1 MKKKLISLLLVS
13 AMAAATAGCGSSV
26 PANSVNSRDDLPG
39 KKIGVQLGTTGD
51 SDATEYEKNDGS
63 TVERY
68 NKGADAIQALKTGK
82 IDCVIIDQ
90 QPAEAFVE
98 KNDDLKILSDTFD
111 LEEYAICI
119 AKGNSDLTDKFNSA
133 IEELQKD
140 GTIDSITSNY
150 IGDEAGKHPYETPDG
165 TEYPNGT
172 LTMATNAQF
181 DPYEYYDGDQIVGID
196 ADIAKE
202 ICDKLGYE
210 MSDRYLYLLRGLGN
224 TLLIA
229 ALAVILGIVLGFL
242 VAIIRSTHDKHG
254 GLNILNFICKVY
266 LTIWRGTPTMV
277 QLLIMY
283 YIILVALDNKI
294 LVAVIAF
301 GLNSAA
307 YVAEIVRSGI
317 MSVDEGQFE
326 AGRSLGLNYT
336 QTMRL
341 IILPQAFKNVL
352 PALANEF
359 ITLLKETSISG
370 YIAIPDL
377 TKGGDIIRSQTYDAF
392 LPLFGVA
399 VIYLVLVMILT
410 AGVHKLET
418 RLRTNER

>member
-26 PANSVNSRDDLPG
+26 PANSVNSRDDLAG

-111 LEEYAICI
+111 PEEYAICI

-150 IGDEAGKHPYETPDG
+150 IGDEVGKHPYETPDG

-181 DPYEYYDGDQIVGID
+181 EPYEYYELKIEDMEFD
-196 ADIAKE
+196 AI
-202 ICDKLGYE
+202 
-210 MSDRYLYLLRGLGN
+210 
-224 TLLIA
+224 IA
-229 ALAVILGIVLGFL
+229 AVSSGKADFGAAGITVKEDRKKNIDFTDTYTKACQVIV
-242 VAIIRSTHDKHG
+242 VR
-254 GLNILNFICKVY
+254 
-266 LTIWRGTPTMV
+266 
-277 QLLIMY
+277 
-283 YIILVALDNKI
+283 NK
-294 LVAVIAF
+294 
-301 GLNSAA
+301 
-307 YVAEIVRSGI
+307 
-317 MSVDEGQFE
+317 
-326 AGRSLGLNYT
+326 
-336 QTMRL
+336 
-341 IILPQAFKNVL
+341 
-352 PALANEF
+352 
-359 ITLLKETSISG
+359 
-370 YIAIPDL
+370 
-377 TKGGDIIRSQTYDAF
+377 
-392 LPLFGVA
+392 
-399 VIYLVLVMILT
+399 
-410 AGVHKLET
+410 
-418 RLRTNER
+418 

>member
-90 QPAEAFVE
+90 QPAEAFVGTLVLVLLFWKDEFVE

-111 LEEYAICI
+111 PEEYAICI

-196 ADIAKE
+196 ADIAKA

-210 MSDRYLYLLRGLGN
+210 LKIEDMEFDAI
-224 TLLIA
+224 IA
-229 ALAVILGIVLGFL
+229 AVSSGKADFGAAGITVTEDRKKNIDFTDTYTKACQVIV
-242 VAIIRSTHDKHG
+242 VR
-254 GLNILNFICKVY
+254 
-266 LTIWRGTPTMV
+266 
-277 QLLIMY
+277 
-283 YIILVALDNKI
+283 NK
-294 LVAVIAF
+294 
-301 GLNSAA
+301 
-307 YVAEIVRSGI
+307 
-317 MSVDEGQFE
+317 
-326 AGRSLGLNYT
+326 
-336 QTMRL
+336 
-341 IILPQAFKNVL
+341 
-352 PALANEF
+352 
-359 ITLLKETSISG
+359 
-370 YIAIPDL
+370 
-377 TKGGDIIRSQTYDAF
+377 
-392 LPLFGVA
+392 
-399 VIYLVLVMILT
+399 
-410 AGVHKLET
+410 
-418 RLRTNER
+418 

>member
-111 LEEYAICI
+111 PEEYAICI

-181 DPYEYYDGDQIVGID
+181 DPYEY
-196 ADIAKE
+196 
-202 ICDKLGYE
+202 CDKLGYE
-210 MSDRYLYLLRGLGN
+210 LKIEDMEFDAI
-224 TLLIA
+224 IA
-229 ALAVILGIVLGFL
+229 AVSSGKADFGAAGITVTEDRKKNIDFTDTYTKACQVIV
-242 VAIIRSTHDKHG
+242 VR
-254 GLNILNFICKVY
+254 
-266 LTIWRGTPTMV
+266 
-277 QLLIMY
+277 
-283 YIILVALDNKI
+283 NK
-294 LVAVIAF
+294 
-301 GLNSAA
+301 
-307 YVAEIVRSGI
+307 
-317 MSVDEGQFE
+317 
-326 AGRSLGLNYT
+326 
-336 QTMRL
+336 
-341 IILPQAFKNVL
+341 
-352 PALANEF
+352 
-359 ITLLKETSISG
+359 
-370 YIAIPDL
+370 
-377 TKGGDIIRSQTYDAF
+377 
-392 LPLFGVA
+392 
-399 VIYLVLVMILT
+399 
-410 AGVHKLET
+410 
-418 RLRTNER
+418 